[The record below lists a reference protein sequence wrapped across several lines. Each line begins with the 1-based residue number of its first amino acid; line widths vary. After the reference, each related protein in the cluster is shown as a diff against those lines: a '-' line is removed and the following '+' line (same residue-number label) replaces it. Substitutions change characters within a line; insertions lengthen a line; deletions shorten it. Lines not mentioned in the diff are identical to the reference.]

1 MKDDDSTD
9 GTVTQDGR
17 HAVIRFERHLPY
29 RVDEVWPALTEPAR
43 ALQWW
48 GDLDIDPRPG
58 GRFNLTWLNPTPD
71 GDRLTMHAT
80 VTVFDPPRLLE
91 TSGDTHGV
99 LRWEL
104 SPQDGGT
111 VLVFT
116 SALDLPDEFRTR
128 VWPAGTSTCSPSATP
143 SAVGRWIWPNS
154 PNGMPSTTATWPGTA
169 EPHA

>member
-1 MKDDDSTD
+1 MKDDDATD

-29 RVDEVWPALTEPAR
+29 RVDEVWHTLTRPAR

-104 SPQDGGT
+104 SPQDGDT
-111 VLVFT
+111 VLVFA

-128 VWPAGTSTCSPSATP
+128 VLAGWHFHLLALGHTL
-143 SAVGRWIWPNS
+143 G
-154 PNGMPSTTATWPGTA
+154 GGTVDLA
-169 EPHA
+169 ELPEWNAIHDRYVARDG